1 MASISI
7 SALGSRTK
15 ITSPVRLTLLAG
27 LLVLLGAATAPQS
40 NGQKTDLDA
49 LPAKDD
55 AYRLDI
61 RPARRIE
68 AYGAVTFHVP
78 NMTVQEWCLLGPKPP
93 ILPSQHPMES
103 HMEPAGRVVF
113 DLSPEHRPVYR
124 ALVPGRGTARHSHE
138 VEFFF
143 RGVLYARKLVV
154 RPKDD
159 DEPRHPELKP
169 AVREHYLRETKQLD
183 YKAPAFARWL
193 ERNHLRRQAEEG
205 DIHLARRVYLAIKRE
220 FKDGP
225 GAPSASKMVE
235 THMGDCGG
243 LANVFISALR
253 ANGIPAR
260 ALCGRWAASTQVL
273 KTGAPYFQGHV
284 KTDFFARGVGWI
296 PVDPYCAVQFDK
308 GAFDSF
314 GNDHGD
320 FITFN
325 VDRKLI
331 VPTEI
336 AGRQEVQGLQ
346 GPAFFTRGEGSLKDW
361 SRGEKR
367 WEVRVERLDS
377 LPAGAKKEPLDD
389 PPVAKDDPPKF
400 YNRPALPPA
409 VSGGAF
415 RVEYRPDRLD
425 VWKFYTSRRT
435 LEQARTIAEELR
447 QMGYQAIVVHGGPPG
462 PVYGRSY
469 ALHERSTFFRDPWW
483 RKAWWNEHHHSYH
496 WHPYEHRVIHH
507 HDHPTPHPHPH
518 GGGSGHP
525 LR

>member
-1 MASISI
+1 
-7 SALGSRTK
+7 
-15 ITSPVRLTLLAG
+15 LLAAG
-27 LLVLLGAATAPQS
+27 TAAEGS
-40 NGQKTDLDA
+40 GQEADLDA

-55 AYRLDI
+55 AYRVEI

-78 NMTVQEWCLLGPKPP
+78 NMTVHEWCLLGPKPP
-93 ILPSQHPMES
+93 VLPSQHPIES

-113 DLSPEHRPVYR
+113 DLSPEHRPLYR
-124 ALVPGRGTARHSHE
+124 ALVPGGGMARHTHE

-143 RGVLYARKLVV
+143 RGVLYSRKLVV
-154 RPKDD
+154 RQGDAG
-159 DEPRHPELKP
+159 EPRHPELRP
-169 AVREHYLRETKQLD
+169 ALREHFLRETKLLD
-183 YKAPAFARWL
+183 FKAPSFVRWL
-193 ERNHLRRQAEEG
+193 ERNHLQRQPEEG

-225 GAPSASKMVE
+225 GTPPASKMVE
-235 THMGDCGG
+235 THVGDCGG
-243 LANVFISALR
+243 LANVFLSALR

-260 ALCGRWAASTQVL
+260 ALCGRWAGSAYVIR
-273 KTGAPYFQGHV
+273 KTGVLYFQGHV

-325 VDRKLI
+325 VDRDLI

-336 AGRQEVQGLQ
+336 DGRQVVRALP
-346 GPAFFTRGEGSLKDW
+346 GPDFFTRGEGSLKDA
-361 SRGEKR
+361 SRGEQR
-367 WEVRVERLDS
+367 WEVHVERLDS
-377 LPAGAKKEPLDD
+377 LPAGVKEEPLDD
-389 PPVAKDDPPKF
+389 PPVAKDDPPRI
-400 YNRPALPPA
+400 YQRPALPPP
-409 VSGGAF
+409 VPGGVF

-425 VWKFYTSRRT
+425 VWRFFTSTRN
-435 LEQARTIAEELR
+435 LEQARTIAGELR
-447 QMGYQAIVVHGGPPG
+447 QMGYPAIVVHGGPPG
-462 PVYGRSY
+462 PLYERSY
-469 ALHERSTFFRDPWW
+469 AFHERGTVFRDPWW
-483 RKAWWNEHHHSYH
+483 RSSWWNEHHHSYH

-507 HDHPTPHPHPH
+507 HDHPTPHPH